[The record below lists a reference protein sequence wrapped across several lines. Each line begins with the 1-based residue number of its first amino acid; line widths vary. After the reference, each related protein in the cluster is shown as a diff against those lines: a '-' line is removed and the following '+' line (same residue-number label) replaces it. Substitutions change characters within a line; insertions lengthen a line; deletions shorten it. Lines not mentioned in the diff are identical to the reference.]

1 MKNGYTLKDLFAF
14 MDAKRPVKVTSISG
28 KVYSGMCWA
37 YSDVFNMEEE
47 GIDEPSLEV
56 QDTILYLHEIQK
68 IEYAD

>member
-1 MKNGYTLKDLFAF
+1 MKYTMKDLFAF
-14 MDAKRPVKVTSISG
+14 MDAKRLVKVTCTDG
-28 KVYSGMCWA
+28 KTFTGMCWA

-56 QDTILYLHEIQK
+56 NDTVIYLGEIEK